1 MEDLY
6 FDSHTHS
13 NYSHDSLMRPE
24 RILKQA
30 KKMGLTGVAITDHDT
45 IRGSLEAKRLEK
57 EIGVTVITGVEVL
70 TDSGDIIG
78 LFVNEEI
85 RSRRWGEVIDEIRE
99 QGGVAIL
106 PHPYREHQNVSELA
120 KAVDLV
126 EIWNA
131 RSTVEQN
138 ERAVQLARELQKPG
152 LYGSDAHTYA
162 EIGNVNVQVNCGT
175 WEVKGVVRAEY
186 SSRSAVIRSHV
197 THHLRRGEFLQLL
210 QSGWRYLWKIIG

>member
-138 ERAVQLARELQKPG
+138 ERAVQLAGELQKPG

>member
-6 FDSHTHS
+6 FDCHIHS
-13 NYSHDSLMRPE
+13 NCSHDSLMRPGQ
-24 RILKQA
+24 ILKRA
-30 KKMGLTGVAITDHDT
+30 KEVGLTGVAITDHDT
-45 IRGSLEAKRLEK
+45 IRGSLNARKLEK
-57 EIGVTVITGVEVL
+57 EVGVTVIPGVEIL

-85 RSRRWGEVIDEIRE
+85 RSRGWDEVIEEIRG
-99 QGGVAIL
+99 QGGVAVL

-120 KAVDLV
+120 KAVDLIEV
-126 EIWNA
+126 WNA

-138 ERAVQLARELQKPG
+138 ERAVQLARRLRKPG
-152 LYGSDAHTYA
+152 MYGSDAHTYA
-162 EIGNVNVQVNCGT
+162 EIGNVSALVDPGT
-175 WEVKGVVRAEY
+175 WEVRKVVRAEY

-210 QSGWRYLWKIIG
+210 QSGWRYLWKNID